1 MLRLLIETCVH
12 RRAAVLFATVVVAVL
27 GLRAYL
33 DTPIEAYPDVTNT
46 QVTVI
51 TQLPG
56 NAPEEIERRITV
68 PLERELNGTP
78 GMTRMRSES
87 LFGLSLITLTFSDD
101 TNSFVA
107 RTVVSHRVSVA
118 ELPPGATPELAP
130 EATPLGEVY
139 QFRITSDRHDLYEL
153 RSEMQWTV
161 VRELRQVQGV
171 ADIVPFG
178 GYLKEAHVRADPG
191 RLFAAGLTLADLEQA
206 LARSNINVGAGFLR
220 HGDQELT
227 VRGIGYLNSA
237 EDIKRVVLKSK
248 DGTPVTVGDL
258 ATVVQSYTPRRG
270 AVGVGLE
277 KEGVESFIWM
287 RRGQNPSQVLDG
299 VHEKVRELNEKIL
312 PKGMKIET
320 YYDRSDLVGLTLST
334 VHENLVQGFLLVV
347 GVVWLFLRS
356 MVCSGIVAAVI
367 PLSLLVAFLGLH
379 AMGLPANLISMGAI
393 DFGILVDGA
402 VVLVENV
409 IHALRHERPTNR
421 RDVLRLVVRSAVDIG
436 RPTLYAMLIIIAALV
451 PVFTLQSVE
460 GRIFRPLALTY
471 SFALLG
477 ALIFALTLVPALCA
491 ALLRPHHAQLQEP
504 GWIERL
510 RLRFKGSLSRALR
523 SRLLVIVAAF
533 VVLGLGAL
541 TLTRLGTE
549 FLPELDE
556 GDIQLFVEMPPSIA
570 LAKGQDILLEVRR
583 RLLTFPEVKKT
594 MSEQGRPEDGTDN
607 EDVNMSETFIRLKPV
622 KEWRAGYDKKRL
634 IDEMRAK
641 LSEIPGVRYNF
652 SQPMKD
658 NVEEAVSGVRG
669 KVVLKVFGPD
679 LYKMRATL
687 EHAKEALKA
696 VPGIVDLDLY
706 RDALKPQLQVIFDRG
721 ALARAG
727 VSMEDAQRTLESALS
742 GRIATT
748 LWEGERPVPVR
759 LMLPPE
765 LRDEVDKIG
774 AVTITGES
782 GARVPIRDLATI
794 RTAHALATINREGN
808 SRFLALK
815 FNIEGRDMGS
825 VVKDAIAIVDK
836 QVKAPDGHYF
846 VWGGE
851 FENQR
856 RAIERLQL
864 VVPLALLAVLLLLYA
879 AMNSGRSAL
888 SILLTVPFALTGGAF
903 ALLVAG
909 VPLSV
914 SAAVGFIALL
924 GQVSLMG
931 LLVLS
936 AAEARRRSGEELMVA
951 LIEGAGERLRPVLMA
966 ALLALVGL
974 LPMAL
979 STGVGSETQRPFALV
994 VVGGMITALA
1004 VALWLLPVVYSFI
1017 TPRRLAT
1024 PEEEDEQIVD
1034 AQ

>member
-12 RRAAVLFATVVVAVL
+12 RRVAALFATLVVAAF

-56 NAPEEIERRITV
+56 NAPEEIERRVTV

-78 GMTRMRSES
+78 GVTLMRSES

-101 TNSFVA
+101 TASFPA
-107 RTVVSHRVSVA
+107 RTVVLQRA
-118 ELPPGATPELAP
+118 AAADLPQGVTPEIAP

-139 QFRITSDRHDLYEL
+139 QFRVTSDRHDLYQL
-153 RSEMQWTV
+153 RSEMQWNI
-161 VRELRQVQGV
+161 VRVLRQVPGV

-178 GYLKEAHVRADPG
+178 GYLKEIHVEADPA
-191 RLFAAGLTLADLEQA
+191 RLFALGLTLGDLEQA
-206 LARSNINVGAGFLR
+206 IAKSNLNVGGGFLR

-227 VRGIGYLNSA
+227 VRGIGFLESA
-237 EDIKRVVLKSK
+237 EDIKRILLKSK
-248 DGTPVTVGDL
+248 DGTAVTLGDVSN
-258 ATVVQSYTPRRG
+258 VVQSFTPRRG
-270 AVGVGLE
+270 TVGVGLE
-277 KEGVESFIWM
+277 KEGIEGFVWM
-287 RRGQNPSQVLDG
+287 RRGQNPSLVLDG
-299 VHEKVRELNEKIL
+299 VHDKVRELNETIL
-312 PKGMKIET
+312 PKGMRIEI

-334 VHENLVQGFLLVV
+334 VHKNLLSGFVLVV

-356 MVCSGIVAAVI
+356 VVGSAAVAVVI
-367 PLSLLVAFLGLH
+367 PLSLLVAFLGLY
-379 AMGLPANLISMGAI
+379 ALGLPANLISMGAI

-409 IHALRHERPTNR
+409 IHALRQDRPTDR
-421 RDVLRLVVRSAVDIG
+421 RDVLRLVVRSAVDVG

-471 SFALLG
+471 SFALIG
-477 ALIFALTLVPALCA
+477 ALVFALTLVPALCA
-491 ALLRPHHAQLQEP
+491 ALFRPRHAKLEEP
-504 GWIERL
+504 PWVERL
-510 RLRFKGSLSRALR
+510 RARYRRSLTW
-523 SRLLVIVAAF
+523 LLERRGKVLAAAF
-533 VVLGLGAL
+533 VLPALAVL

-570 LAKGQDILLEVRR
+570 LEKGQDILLEVRR
-583 RLLTFPEVKKT
+583 RILAFPEVSKT
-594 MSEQGRPEDGTDN
+594 LSEQGRPEDGTDN
-607 EDVNMSETFIRLKPV
+607 EGVNMSETFIRLKPV
-622 KEWRAGYDKKRL
+622 REWRPGYDKRRL
-634 IDEMRAK
+634 IDEMRDS
-641 LSEIPGVRYNF
+641 LTEIPGVRYNF

-679 LYKMRATL
+679 LARMRTTL
-687 EHAKEALKA
+687 EQAKEALKA
-696 VPGIVDLDLY
+696 LPGIVDLDLY
-706 RDALKPQLQVIFDRG
+706 RDASTPQLQVRFDRQ

-727 VSMEDAQRTLESALS
+727 IAMEDAQRTLETALA
-742 GRIATT
+742 GRVTT
-748 LWEGERPVPVR
+748 TMWEGERPVPVR
-759 LMLPPE
+759 LMLP
-765 LRDEVDKIG
+765 LDIRGDIDRIG
-774 AVTITGES
+774 AVTLTAAS
-782 GARVPIRDLATI
+782 GARVPLRDLATI
-794 RTAHALATINREGN
+794 QVANGVASINREGN
-808 SRFLALK
+808 SRYLALK

-825 VVKDAIAIVDK
+825 VVKDAIAT
-836 QVKAPDGHYF
+836 VKRSVPAPEGYYF

-851 FENQR
+851 FENQQ
-856 RAIERLQL
+856 RALARLKI
-864 VVPLALLAVLLLLYA
+864 VVPLAVLAVLGLLYA

-888 SILLTVPFALTGGAF
+888 AILLTVPFALTGGAF
-903 ALLVAG
+903 ALLAAG

-936 AAEARRRSGEELMVA
+936 AAEARRRSGEELWPA
-951 LIEGAGERLRPVLMA
+951 LIEGASERLRPVLMA
-966 ALLALVGL
+966 SLLALVGL

-979 STGVGSETQRPFALV
+979 GSGVGSETQRPFALV
-994 VVGGMITALA
+994 VVGGMLTTLA
-1004 VALWLLPVVYSFI
+1004 IALWLLPI
-1017 TPRRLAT
+1017 
-1024 PEEEDEQIVD
+1024 I
-1034 AQ
+1034 

>member
-1 MLRLLIETCVH
+1 MLRLLIEYCVH
-12 RRAAVLFATVVVAVL
+12 RRAAALFATAVVAVF

-68 PLERELNGTP
+68 PIERELNGLP

-87 LFGLSLITLTFSDD
+87 LFGLSLITMTFSDD

-107 RTVVSHRVSVA
+107 RTVVSQRVAVA
-118 ELPPGATPELAP
+118 QLPPGAVPELAP

-153 RSEMQWTV
+153 RAQMEWTV
-161 VRELRQVQGV
+161 KRELKQVQGV

-178 GYLKEAHVRADPG
+178 GYMKEAHIQADPA
-191 RLFAAGLTLADLEQA
+191 RLFAAGLTLNDLEQA
-206 LARSNINVGAGFLR
+206 ITKSNINVGAGFLR
-220 HGDQELT
+220 HGDEELT
-227 VRGIGYLNSA
+227 VRGIGYLNNA

-248 DGTPVTVGDL
+248 DGTPVTVGDI
-258 ATVVQSYTPRRG
+258 ATVIQSYTPRRG
-270 AVGVGLE
+270 AVGVGHD

-299 VHEKVRELNEKIL
+299 VHEKVKELNEKIL

-334 VHENLVQGFLLVV
+334 VHHNLLTGFLLVV

-379 AMGLPANLISMGAI
+379 LMGLPANLISMGAI

-409 IHALRHERPTNR
+409 IHALRHEQPTHR
-421 RDVLRLVVRSAVDIG
+421 RGVLKLVVRSAVDIG

-471 SFALLG
+471 SFALVG

-491 ALLRPHHAQLQEP
+491 ALFRPRHARLKEP
-504 GWIERL
+504 AWIEWL
-510 RLRFKGSLSRALR
+510 RLRYKGTLSWLLGR
-523 SRLLVIVAAF
+523 RLLALIAAF
-533 VVLGLGAL
+533 VMLGLGGL
-541 TLTRLGTE
+541 TITRLGTE

-570 LAKGQDILLEVRR
+570 LAKGQEILLDVRKR
-583 RLLTFPEVKKT
+583 ILTFPEVSKT

-607 EDVNMSETFIRLKPV
+607 EDVNMSETFIRLKPTR
-622 KEWRAGYDKKRL
+622 EWRPGYDKKKL

-669 KVVLKVFGPD
+669 KVVLKIFGSD
-679 LYKMRATL
+679 LAKMRSTL
-687 EHAKEALKA
+687 EHAKESLKA

-706 RDALKPQLQVIFDRG
+706 RDALKPQLQITFNRA

-727 VSMEDAQRTLESALS
+727 VAMEDAQRTLETALS
-742 GRIATT
+742 GRVTT
-748 LWEGERPVPVR
+748 ILWEGERPVPVR
-759 LMLPPE
+759 LLLP
-765 LRDEVDKIG
+765 LDIRDDIDKI
-774 AVTITGES
+774 AAITIPSES
-782 GARVPIRDLATI
+782 GARVPLRDLAEI
-794 RTAHALATINREGN
+794 KTAHALATINRENN

-825 VVKDAIAIVDK
+825 VVKEAIAHVAK
-836 QVKAPDGHYF
+836 EVKAPDDHYF

-851 FENQR
+851 FENQQ
-856 RAIERLQL
+856 RAIGRLKL
-864 VVPLALLAVLLLLYA
+864 VVPLALLTVLLLLYA

-903 ALLVAG
+903 ALLIAD

-936 AAEARRRSGEELMVA
+936 ATEARRRNGEELYAA
-951 LIEGAGERLRPVLMA
+951 LAEGASERLRPVLMA
-966 ALLALVGL
+966 AMMALVGL
-974 LPMAL
+974 LPMAV
-979 STGVGSETQRPFALV
+979 SSGVGSETQRPFALV
-994 VVGGMITALA
+994 VVGGMISALA

-1017 TPRRLAT
+1017 TPKRLKT
-1024 PEEEDEQIVD
+1024 PEEEDEQIMD
-1034 AQ
+1034 EQ

>member
-12 RRAAVLFATVVVAVL
+12 RRAAALFATLVVAIF

-78 GMTRMRSES
+78 GMTLMRSES

-101 TNSFVA
+101 INSFVS
-107 RTVVSHRVSVA
+107 RTVVSQRVAVA

-139 QFRITSDRHDLYEL
+139 QFRLTSDRHDLYDL

-161 VRELRQVQGV
+161 VRALRQVPGV

-178 GYLKEAHVRADPG
+178 GYLKEVHIQADPA
-191 RLFAAGLTLADLEQA
+191 RMFVLGLTLADVEQA
-206 LARSNINVGAGFLR
+206 LAKSNINVGAGFLR

-237 EDIKRVVLKSK
+237 EDIKRIVLKSK
-248 DGTPVTVGDL
+248 DGTPVNIGDVCN
-258 ATVVQSYTPRRG
+258 VVQSYTPRRG

-299 VHEKVRELNEKIL
+299 VHAKITELNEKIL

-334 VHENLVQGFLLVV
+334 VHKNLLSGFLLVV
-347 GVVWLFLRS
+347 AVVWLFLRS
-356 MVCSGIVAAVI
+356 LLCSGIVAAVI

-379 AMGLPANLISMGAI
+379 ILGLPANLISMGAI

-409 IHALRHERPTNR
+409 IHALRHEHPASR
-421 RDVLRLVVRSAVDIG
+421 RGVLRLVVRSAVDIG

-471 SFALLG
+471 SFALVG
-477 ALIFALTLVPALCA
+477 ALVFALTLVPALCA
-491 ALLRPHHAQLQEP
+491 ALFRPRHARLQEP
-504 GWIERL
+504 RWIEKL
-510 RLRFKGSLSRALR
+510 RDGYRRSLSVLLGRR
-523 SRLLVIVAAF
+523 PLVIVAAF
-533 VVLGLGAL
+533 VMLLLGAL
-541 TLTRLGTE
+541 TITRLGTE

-570 LAKGQDILLEVRR
+570 LAKGQDILLEVRKR
-583 RLLTFPEVKKT
+583 ILKFPEVSKT

-607 EDVNMSETFIRLKPV
+607 EDVNMSETFIRLKPR
-622 KEWRAGYDKKRL
+622 KDWRPGYDKRRL
-634 IDEMRAK
+634 IDEMRTS
-641 LSEIPGVRYNF
+641 LNEIPGVRYNF

-669 KVVLKVFGPD
+669 KVVLKIFGPD
-679 LYKMRATL
+679 LTIMRTTL
-687 EHAKEALKA
+687 EHAKEALKS

-706 RDALKPQLQVIFDRG
+706 RDALKPQLQVTFSRP

-727 VSMEDAQRTLESALS
+727 ISMDDAQRTLETALA
-742 GRIATT
+742 GRVATIM
-748 LWEGERPVPVR
+748 WEGERPVPVR
-759 LMLPPE
+759 ILLPPE
-765 LRDEVDKIG
+765 LRDDTDKIG
-774 AVTITGES
+774 AVTISSES

-794 RTAHALATINREGN
+794 QVANALATINREGN

-825 VVKDAIAIVDK
+825 VVQEAIATVDK
-836 QVKAPDGHYF
+836 GVKAPEGHYF

-851 FENQR
+851 FENQK
-856 RAIERLQL
+856 RAIARLKL
-864 VVPLALLAVLLLLYA
+864 VVPLALLTVLGLLYA

-914 SAAVGFIALL
+914 SAAVGFIALI

-936 AAEARRRSGEELMVA
+936 ASEARRRNGEVMLPA

-966 ALLALVGL
+966 SMLALVGL

-979 STGVGSETQRPFALV
+979 SSGVGSETQRPFALV
-994 VVGGMITALA
+994 VVGGMITALI
-1004 VALWLLPVVYSFI
+1004 VTLWLLPVLYSYI
-1017 TPRRLAT
+1017 TPKQLAT
-1024 PEEEDEQIVD
+1024 PEEEDEQIKD
-1034 AQ
+1034 EQ